1 MIKKGLA
8 LEAAGL
14 REDEL
19 ELEVPSDLVA
29 GRLGGAHSLQRISGR
44 ALCLAARVDL
54 WEEALSAEAFCCRP
68 GLIFSLRLAVFG
80 PSRWMRRAVRP
91 GSRALVFWS
100 APAAPRCPS

>member
-19 ELEVPSDLVA
+19 ELEVPPYLVA

-44 ALCLAARVDL
+44 ALACLAAMDL
-54 WEEALSAEAFCCRP
+54 WEEEALSAILLPGGVPACRFRCVCP
-68 GLIFSLRLAVFG
+68 GRLLGWAG
-80 PSRWMRRAVRP
+80 
-91 GSRALVFWS
+91 
-100 APAAPRCPS
+100 RCV